1 MLELPM
7 EVADVDEMAIQ
18 QAHLYN
24 EDSQHDKNIG
34 DNVAEAHE
42 VPREDWA
49 VCASDSVKNLRYNRV
64 ERTVE
69 CANHDARAQM
79 A

>member
-7 EVADVDEMAIQ
+7 EVADIDEMAIQ
-18 QAHLYN
+18 QVHLYN

-42 VPREDWA
+42 VPCEDWA
-49 VCASDSVKNLRYNRV
+49 VCASNSIKNLSRGTT
-64 ERTVE
+64 E
-69 CANHDARAQM
+69 
-79 A
+79 

>member
-1 MLELPM
+1 MAEGTSRMLELPM

-34 DNVAEAHE
+34 DNVAEAYE
-42 VPREDWA
+42 VPCEGIGQH
-49 VCASDSVKNLRYNRV
+49 V
-64 ERTVE
+64 
-69 CANHDARAQM
+69 RAT